1 MKPRSGTSETRRNAT
16 ATGLDVIPE
25 QLIAHAGPGVARPGD
40 RGAMLAARLRE
51 QP

>member
-1 MKPRSGTSETRRNAT
+1 MKPRSCTSETRRNAT
-16 ATGLDVIPE
+16 VGQCEAAR
-25 QLIAHAGPGVARPGD
+25 LIAHAGPGVARPGD